1 MFTRKAV
8 AAAALLSFA
17 APAAIVATA
26 GSADAATH
34 YRSCAAL
41 AKDFRHGVAKS
52 AAAAQRQVNQ
62 GYGRP
67 ASGPRARAVYA
78 ENYRNLDRDRD
89 GTACE
94 R

>member
-1 MFTRKAV
+1 MIKRKTLAAV
-8 AAAALLSFA
+8 AVLSLASPAALL
-17 APAAIVATA
+17 ATA
-26 GSADAATH
+26 GSADAATS
-34 YRSCAAL
+34 YRSCTAL

-52 AAAAQRQVNQ
+52 AAAAQYQVRQ

-67 ASGPRARAVYA
+67 AYGPRARAVYA
-78 ENYRNLDRDRD
+78 TNAGRLDRDKD

>member
-1 MFTRKAV
+1 MKKTLV
-8 AAAALLSFA
+8 SLALALA
-17 APAAIVATA
+17 APTACLALTTTAAEASVPYY
-26 GSADAATH
+26 S
-34 YRSCAAL
+34 SCAKLTAR
-41 AKDFRHGVAKS
+41 FPHGVAKS

-67 ASGPRARAVYA
+67 ASGDFAQKVYWKN
-78 ENYRNLDRDRD
+78 ESRLDRDND

>member
-8 AAAALLSFA
+8 GAVAFLSLA
-17 APAAIVATA
+17 APAAVVATA
-26 GSADAATH
+26 GSAEAAR
-34 YRSCAAL
+34 YYSSCSAL
-41 AKDFRHGVAKS
+41 TKDFRHGVAKS

-67 ASGPRARAVYA
+67 AYGDRARAVYW
-78 ENYRNLDRDRD
+78 ENYKRLDRDRD